1 MNDTIYRGM
10 RVLVYVALGKTAYS
24 NSSEYLELKK
34 HFRYPGEVLERMEQY
49 GYSSNDDYIS
59 AMEVVLWMKET
70 LSAKQM
76 EEMFVGTQLEDF
88 VKRTK
93 EKAGDNLYLLYEL
106 YLYEK
111 SSGEQILTAVSKTPL
126 ETTAGFLDWM
136 TSDRLFGA
144 ADYSLAK
151 DIVLSMD
158 KELKT
163 LNRLDAVKD
172 ADLFI
177 HLIKFAFRLV
187 CHDSMFK
194 SDEDYKRLGLTGLLV
209 ALKDLYS
216 EPVGRS
222 SKKVLEQMGFSEMDI
237 LNLNCGIWLIKDQ
250 KPYCCNS
257 EIKWW
262 RLKKRWLQ
270 SLFVQKEEITINPV
284 IEKMMEMEMP
294 RKIDGENLTREFYL
308 EGFSAEIP
316 DIQNSYLL
324 FDLLTRRLDESGYA
338 SDNSMNNVF
347 KWKCI
352 CKNHDLSVM
361 GDVLWLKGLLAYLN
375 PQGISFNRNISIGAD
390 RNKQIYAEVIK
401 NCENLEEK
409 QEILKEIFQKDV
421 KEFIYQNP
429 VFFRTEFLDPLFISG
444 FLDLDKY
451 YKENSN
457 ATAGYLKNME
467 YPFQLAFLQ
476 KFCEDRNW
484 QFTTGEA
491 EFLKT
496 AVKDSWMVSL
506 AYSNKSTDTC
516 FQRFSSE
523 EKKLLLGLVC
533 ELCVCI
539 SHICRLDL
547 LMAGLIANTETRLIL
562 GEEIS
567 QEWYRILKQ
576 RDFGYQ
582 DSLDRDFLS
591 AEAYQ
596 KIQKQK
602 EEQKEKERQDREARE
617 VEIRKA
623 SLEVELQGLTIKEA
637 AKVFAGKVPS
647 FVFLDRERTLALLE
661 VYKEHFEDKEIFTDK
676 KVICKLMKF
685 FLDCYENNY
694 ITKPVLMDK
703 LGLLKEE

>member
-10 RVLVYVALGKTAYS
+10 RDLVYVALGKTVYS

-49 GYSSNDDYIS
+49 GYSSDDDYIS
-59 AMEVVLWMKET
+59 AMEVVLWMKKT
-70 LSAKQM
+70 LSAEQIKNLI
-76 EEMFVGTQLEDF
+76 VGTQLEDF

-93 EKAGDNLYLLYEL
+93 KKAEGNLYLLYEL

-111 SSGEQILTAVSKTPL
+111 VDRKQILTAVSKTPL

-136 TSDRLFGA
+136 TSNRLFRA

-158 KELKT
+158 RELKT

-237 LNLNCGIWLIKDQ
+237 LNLNCGIWLIKNQ
-250 KPYCCNS
+250 KPYGFNS

-270 SLFVQKEEITINPV
+270 SLFIQKEEITINPV

-316 DIQNSYLL
+316 DTQNSYLL
-324 FDLLTRRLDESGYA
+324 FDLLTRQLDGNRYA
-338 SDNSMNNVF
+338 SDNSMSNVF
-347 KWKCI
+347 KWKYI

-361 GDVLWLKGLLAYLN
+361 GDVLWLKGLLEYLN
-375 PQGISFNRNISIGAD
+375 PREISFNRYVSTGAD
-390 RNKQIYAEVIK
+390 RNKQIYATVIK

-409 QEILKEIFQKDV
+409 QEAFKEIFQKDV
-421 KEFIYQNP
+421 KEFVYQNP
-429 VFFRTEFLDPLFISG
+429 DFFKTEFLDPLFISD
-444 FLDLDKY
+444 FLDMDRY
-451 YKENSN
+451 YKENSYD
-457 ATAGYLKNME
+457 AAEYLKNME
-467 YPFQLAFLQ
+467 YPFQLSFLQ

-484 QFTTGEA
+484 QFTSKEA

-496 AVKDSWMVSL
+496 AVKNSWLVNL
-506 AYSNKSTDTC
+506 AYTNKSTVTC
-516 FQRFSSE
+516 FQRFSPE

-533 ELCVCI
+533 ELCVRI
-539 SHICRLDL
+539 SSICRLDL

-576 RDFGYQ
+576 RNFGYQ

-591 AEAYQ
+591 AEAY
-596 KIQKQK
+596 KRTQKQK
-602 EEQKEKERQDREARE
+602 EEQKKKERQDREAKE

-623 SLEVELQGLTIKEA
+623 SLEEELQGLTIKEA
-637 AKVFAGKVPS
+637 VKVFAGKVPP
-647 FVFLDRERTLALLE
+647 FVFSGRERTLASLE
-661 VYKEHFEDKEIFTDK
+661 VYKEHFEDKEIYTDK